1 MRLWTLHPEYLDA
14 PGLTAAWR
22 EALLARH
29 VLLGRTRGYRNHPQ
43 LERFRAEER
52 PVAAIN
58 SFLAA
63 IHAESLAR
71 GYSFDASKVGRARMR
86 GTMPETRGQLLFEWQ
101 HLLAKLRARD
111 PARFRELRGLEHP
124 RAHPSFRIVAGPVRP
139 WEVRR
144 AGKAPGRSRR
154 R

>member
-1 MRLWTLHPEYLDA
+1 MRLWTLHPKYLDT

-29 VLLGRTRGYRNHPQ
+29 VLLGRTRGYRQHPQ
-43 LERFRAEER
+43 LERFRAEKR

-71 GYSFDASKVGRARMR
+71 GYSFDASKVGRTRKA
-86 GTMPETRGQLLFEWQ
+86 GTMRETRGQLAYEWK
-101 HLLAKLRARD
+101 HLLAKLRRRD
-111 PARFRELRGLEHP
+111 PARYRALSGIRGPRPHP
-124 RAHPSFRIVAGPVRP
+124 LFRIVAGSVRP

-144 AGKAPGRSRR
+144 PDRVR
-154 R
+154 

>member
-1 MRLWTLHPEYLDA
+1 VRLWTLHPKYLDA

-43 LERFRAEER
+43 LDRFRAEAR

-71 GYSFDASKVGRARMR
+71 GYSFDASKVGRTKRT
-86 GTMPETRGQLLFEWQ
+86 GTMPETRGQLRYEWN

-111 PARFRELRGLEHP
+111 PLRYRALRGIKGPSPHP
-124 RAHPSFRIVAGPVRP
+124 LFRIVAGTIQP
-139 WEVRR
+139 WESLTR
-144 AGKAPGRSRR
+144 ARPSPRARA
-154 R
+154 